1 LRGGDFLK
9 SAFRAIGGAV
19 VIAASFKR
27 NTGAV
32 QSRLVSPFLNYSHFL
47 NSPCVDQYPIFSKGF
62 RLFSLFSEK
71 RIFFKISY
79 CMPVSES
86 V

>member
-27 NTGAV
+27 NTDAV

-47 NSPCVDQYPIFSKGF
+47 NSPCVDQQVP
-62 RLFSLFSEK
+62 REPEA
-71 RIFFKISY
+71 RH
-79 CMPVSES
+79 EHA
-86 V
+86 

>member
-19 VIAASFKR
+19 VIAAAFKR

-32 QSRLVSPFLNYSHFL
+32 QSRLVSPILNYSHFL
-47 NSPCVDQYPIFSKGF
+47 NSPCVDHRFFKGF
-62 RLFSLFSEK
+62 SLILPLF
-71 RIFFKISY
+71 
-79 CMPVSES
+79 
-86 V
+86 

>member
-19 VIAASFKR
+19 VIAAAFKR

-32 QSRLVSPFLNYSHFL
+32 QSRLVSPILNYSHFL
-47 NSPCVDQYPIFSKGF
+47 NSPCVDQHFLTPNI
-62 RLFSLFSEK
+62 
-71 RIFFKISY
+71 ISDY
-79 CMPVSES
+79 LINIP
-86 V
+86 